1 MIVHVDTH
9 VSNKQIW
16 THLAVIIH

>member
-9 VSNKQIW
+9 VSYKQIW
-16 THLAVIIH
+16 TLLAVIIH